1 MNIFKQLRHIL
12 SLRVPNWLG
21 TLCYALLFLTVLVL
35 AFLLLFPDWV
45 GNFIVEHD
53 ISFLQ

>member
-1 MNIFKQLRHIL
+1 MNFFEQLRHIL
-12 SLRVPNWLG
+12 SLKVPNWLG
-21 TLCYALLFLTVLVL
+21 VLCYALLLLTVLAL
-35 AFLLLFPDWV
+35 AFLLLFPDWL